1 MVDHVDPAAEIR
13 TRPTTLRDV
22 ARMAGV
28 SIATVSKSLNGRD
41 HVRPETRER
50 VLLAA
55 EKLHFA
61 PNSLAQ
67 GLLTGRTGT
76 VGLLTSD
83 MEGRFSLPLL
93 MGAEDAFGAGSTS
106 AFLCDARGDAIREQH
121 HIRALLGRRVDGL
134 IVVGDKTDPRPSFGQ
149 TLPVPVVYA
158 YAPSED
164 PHDISVISDNIE
176 AGRLAA
182 EHVVSC
188 GRTRIVYIAGDVS
201 YAAARDRVTGA
212 ANALGA
218 AGLELLGGEA
228 LYGAWTEEWGR
239 GAMRTLL
246 TRFPDLDGVLCGS
259 DQIARGAL
267 DALRDL
273 GRVVPRDVAVMG
285 HDNWEPIATQA
296 RPPLSTVDM
305 QLELLG
311 RRAAELLFD
320 AIDGDIRTG
329 THTVG
334 TRLVIRGST
343 MVA

>member
-1 MVDHVDPAAEIR
+1 MPEPAGGFEKR
-13 TRPTTLRDV
+13 SRPTTLRDV
-22 ARMAGV
+22 AELAGV
-28 SIATVSKSLNGRD
+28 SIATVSKSLNGRE
-41 HVRPETRER
+41 HVHPKTRER

-55 EKLHFA
+55 EKLRFA

-83 MEGRFSLPLL
+83 MEGRFSLPILV
-93 MGAEDAFGAGSTS
+93 GTEDAFGTDSTS
-106 AFLCDARGDAIREQH
+106 AFLCDARGDAIREKH

-134 IVVGDKTDPRPSFGQ
+134 IVVGDKTDPRPSLGQ

-158 YAPSED
+158 YAPSDD
-164 PHDISVISDNIE
+164 PSDISVISDNVQ
-176 AGRLAA
+176 AGRIAA
-182 EHVVSC
+182 EHVISC
-188 GRTRIVYIAGDVS
+188 GRRRIAYVAGDIT
-201 YAAARDRVTGA
+201 YAAARDRVAGA
-212 ANALGA
+212 VDALQA

-246 TRFPDLDGVLCGS
+246 TRFPDLDAVLCGS

-273 GRVVPRDVAVMG
+273 GRSVPYDVAVMA

-296 RPPLSTVDM
+296 RPPLSTIDM

-320 AIDGDIRTG
+320 AIGGNVQPGI
-329 THTVG
+329 HTVSAK
-334 TRLVIRGST
+334 LVTRGST
-343 MVA
+343 ALA